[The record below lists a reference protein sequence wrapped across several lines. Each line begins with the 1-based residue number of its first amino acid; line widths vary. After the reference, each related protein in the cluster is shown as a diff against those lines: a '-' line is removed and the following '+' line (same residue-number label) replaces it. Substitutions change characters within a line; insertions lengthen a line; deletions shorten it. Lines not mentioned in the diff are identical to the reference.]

1 MNNATKGD
9 SMANPIHLLRYFV
22 RTYLWARG
30 TQTGT
35 RRYDLT
41 FAARKVKP
49 AVFRPYRR
57 RRNGFYA

>member
-1 MNNATKGD
+1 
-9 SMANPIHLLRYFV
+9 MANPIHLLRYFV